1 MEDEEEGRRG
11 GVSVVFRKCES
22 GATRLGGMQGT
33 DDDEEEILYALWG
46 GLTSVK
52 VSCITS
58 W

>member
-1 MEDEEEGRRG
+1 M
-11 GVSVVFRKCES
+11 SVVFRKCES

-33 DDDEEEILYALWG
+33 DDDDEDEEEEEEEILHAPWG

>member
-1 MEDEEEGRRG
+1 MEDEEGG

-33 DDDEEEILYALWG
+33 DDDEEEEILYALWG

>member
-1 MEDEEEGRRG
+1 
-11 GVSVVFRKCES
+11 
-22 GATRLGGMQGT
+22 MQGT
-33 DDDEEEILYALWG
+33 DEEEEEEILHAPWG

>member
-1 MEDEEEGRRG
+1 MEGEG

-33 DDDEEEILYALWG
+33 DDDDEDEEEEILHALWG

>member
-1 MEDEEEGRRG
+1 
-11 GVSVVFRKCES
+11 
-22 GATRLGGMQGT
+22 MQGT
-33 DDDEEEILYALWG
+33 DEEEEEEEILYALWG